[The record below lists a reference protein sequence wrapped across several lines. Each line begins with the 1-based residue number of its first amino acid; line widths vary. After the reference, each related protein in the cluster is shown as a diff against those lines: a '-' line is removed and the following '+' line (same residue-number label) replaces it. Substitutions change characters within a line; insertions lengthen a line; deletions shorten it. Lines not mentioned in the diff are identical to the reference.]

1 MVVYQVIIFLSFF
14 IYGILILR
22 EVYSKGQDSIPALF
36 AWKGESV
43 KDKRIEIRLSS
54 DLYYTFIGYARS
66 LGISVTDLI
75 IESVLASEVVK
86 IQEVSDI
93 EMERIMCMKKIGDNI
108 NQVARAMNGI
118 YKKVQQTTDTD
129 LLFANA
135 DFKSLLMEVRDIK
148 NKFFSCIEAERMNKE
163 EFYSFLVTRNINPE
177 LEKYL
182 QENDP
187 IYLKQL
193 KNRENGT

>member
-1 MVVYQVIIFLSFF
+1 RNNWLQLSFTE
-14 IYGILILR
+14 LR
-22 EVYSKGQDSIPALF
+22 S
-36 AWKGESV
+36 
-43 KDKRIEIRLSS
+43 LSS
-54 DLYYTFIGYARS
+54 
-66 LGISVTDLI
+66 
-75 IESVLASEVVK
+75 
-86 IQEVSDI
+86 
-93 EMERIMCMKKIGDNI
+93 NI

-148 NKFFSCIEAERMNKE
+148 NEFFSCIEAERMNKE

-193 KNRENGT
+193 RSRENET

>member
-1 MVVYQVIIFLSFF
+1 M
-14 IYGILILR
+14 
-22 EVYSKGQDSIPALF
+22 
-36 AWKGESV
+36 
-43 KDKRIEIRLSS
+43 KDKQLNIRLSS

-66 LGISVTDLI
+66 LGISITDLI

-93 EMERIMCMKKIGDNI
+93 EMERILCMKKIGDNI

-129 LLFANA
+129 LLLANA

-163 EFYSFLVTRNINPE
+163 NFYSFLVTRNIDPE

-193 KNRENGT
+193 KSRENGI

>member
-1 MVVYQVIIFLSFF
+1 M
-14 IYGILILR
+14 
-22 EVYSKGQDSIPALF
+22 
-36 AWKGESV
+36 
-43 KDKRIEIRLSS
+43 KDKDIHFRVSS
-54 DLYYTFIGYARS
+54 DLYYTIIGFARS
-66 LGISVTDLI
+66 LGITVSALL
-75 IESVLASEVVK
+75 IESVLASEVVH

-93 EMERIMCMKKIGDNI
+93 EMERIKCMKKIGDNI

-148 NKFFSCIEAERMNKE
+148 NEFFSCIEAERMNKE

-193 KNRENGT
+193 RSRENET

>member
-1 MVVYQVIIFLSFF
+1 M
-14 IYGILILR
+14 
-22 EVYSKGQDSIPALF
+22 
-36 AWKGESV
+36 

-54 DLYYTFIGYARS
+54 DLYYTVIGYARS

-86 IQEVSDI
+86 IQEISDI
-93 EMERIMCMKKIGDNI
+93 ELERVKCMKKIGDNI

-148 NKFFSCIEAERMNKE
+148 NEFFSCIEAERMNKE

-193 KNRENGT
+193 RSRENET